1 MASSA
6 GAPARPSPKH
16 STWRSR
22 SLPPGSRKARG
33 RSTNIFRKGQEM
45 ADPYVATYTV
55 NPQVTDAVTQ
65 ANVKVLADGPAVA
78 MGTIYQSLA
87 QATGLMFQNAVTTQN
102 SQNILQQA

>member
-1 MASSA
+1 
-6 GAPARPSPKH
+6 
-16 STWRSR
+16 
-22 SLPPGSRKARG
+22 
-33 RSTNIFRKGQEM
+33 M

-65 ANVKVLADGPAVA
+65 ANVKVLADGPALA

-102 SQNILQQA
+102 SQNILQQAATTQGIIQLYSVDTLSDADAAAGLSESLVQILRNQNP